1 VTVALI
7 GSSSFNVNAV
17 DKSTLR
23 FGGHTLQPAGQ
34 IEDILMSWSL
44 EVIWSE
50 NDDNVHNGLIVQ
62 IPCCWQWHVMF
73 SLVFFCI
80 LFGILWGVIL
90 RT

>member
-34 IEDILMSWSL
+34 IEDIPMSWSL

-50 NDDNVHNGLIVQ
+50 NDDNVHNALIVQ
-62 IPCCWQWHVMF
+62 IPCYWQWRVMF
-73 SLVFFCI
+73 SLVFF
-80 LFGILWGVIL
+80 LASWGVIL